1 MKKAFFPILLVL
13 LVLLISCSPPA
24 PEKPGEES
32 GIVALVGGTVPDL
45 SDWGASENDI
55 EDAVVLIEDGLIS
68 AVGKRGEVDI
78 PEGARIVDV
87 SGKFILPGLIDGFAA
102 LNNQAY
108 ANAYLYMGVTS
119 IISVDGGRRG
129 VFFGDADPGPTAYR
143 LEGVGDEAVSTEELL
158 GQIDELHAGGYKVV
172 LLMYELRPD
181 QLRAAVEHAHSLGMG
196 TIGELG
202 FTTYSE
208 AIDTGID
215 AFVHTTR
222 YSLDIAPREMARAV
236 AEEPFSDDLQSPKWR
251 YYKFLTDIDT
261 NDERLLEHAS
271 VLGHGNVALV
281 PTFSLLYLDLP
292 DCENLWNEPV
302 AAIIDPADVN
312 NPSDKVTGKH
322 DYDPEHTKAYADLA
336 AKEFILERAY
346 RAAGARYLAGSGTDV
361 WGTMPGI
368 SMHTELQLLT
378 RIGLSH
384 REAIAAATWNIAET
398 YGFGEI
404 GKIEAG
410 RRADLLVLNA
420 DPLDD
425 LGNLKL
431 IEVLI
436 KDGKQIDRGKLLD
449 LPSER

>member
-1 MKKAFFPILLVL
+1 MKKAFFPILLF
-13 LVLLISCSPPA
+13 LLISCSLPTPD
-24 PEKPGEES
+24 EPGEEK
-32 GIVALVGGTVPDL
+32 GIVALVGSTVPDL
-45 SDWGASENDI
+45 SNWGTSENDI

-68 AVGKRGEVDI
+68 AVGNSGEVDI
-78 PEGARIVDV
+78 PEGVRIVDV

-143 LEGVGDEAVSTEELL
+143 LEGVGDEAVSTDELL

-222 YSLDIAPREMARAV
+222 YSLDIAPHEMARAV
-236 AEEPFSDDLQSPKWR
+236 AEQPFSDDLESPKWR
-251 YYKFLTDIDT
+251 YYKFLTDIDPD
-261 NDERLLEHAS
+261 DERLLNHAA
-271 VLGHGNVALV
+271 VLGASEVALV

-336 AKEFILERAY
+336 AKEFVLERAY

-378 RIGLSH
+378 RIGLSP

-398 YGFGEI
+398 YGFDDI
-404 GKIEAG
+404 GVIEAG
-410 RRADLLVLNA
+410 RQADLIVVNA
-420 DPLDD
+420 NPIDSLS
-425 LGNLKL
+425 NLKD
-431 IEVLI
+431 IAVLI
-436 KDGKQIDRGKLLD
+436 LDGKQINRGELLE
-449 LPSER
+449 SAQEK

>member
-1 MKKAFFPILLVL
+1 MKRTFFPILLI
-13 LVLLISCSPPA
+13 LLISCSPPTSENA
-24 PEKPGEES
+24 GLENDV
-32 GIVALVGGTVPDL
+32 IALVGGTVLDV
-45 SDWGASENDI
+45 SDWGASDDDI

-68 AVGKRGEVDI
+68 SVGRRGEVEI
-78 PEGARIVDV
+78 PESAQLIDA
-87 SGKFILPGLIDGFAA
+87 SGKFIIPGLIDGFAA

-129 VFFGDADPGPTAYR
+129 PFFVDADPGPSAYR

-158 GQIDELHAGGYKVV
+158 GQIDELHASGYKVV

-181 QLRAAVEHAHSLGMG
+181 QLRAAVEHAHSFGMG

-208 AIDTGID
+208 VIETGID

-222 YSLDIAPREMARAV
+222 YSLDIAPRAMARAV

-251 YYKFLTDIDT
+251 YYKFLTDIDA
-261 NDERLLEHAS
+261 NDERLLDHAS
-271 VLGHGNVALV
+271 VLGQGNVALV

-292 DCENLWNEPV
+292 DCENLWNETV
-302 AAIIDPADVN
+302 AVIIDPADVN
-312 NPSDKVTGKH
+312 NPSNKLTGKH
-322 DYDPEHTKAYADLA
+322 AYDPEHTKAYADLA

-346 RAAGARYLAGSGTDV
+346 KAAGAHYLAGSGTDV

-398 YGFGEI
+398 YGFEEI

-431 IEVLI
+431 IDVLI

-449 LPSER
+449 LPSEK